1 MQSFGFATTNDDD
14 KLLITTRISELE
26 EQCENKK
33 QEFNTVIV
41 KLMETNYWPV
51 LQAPD
56 MSGAEE
62 KYQDLKKVVTEL
74 KDVVTK
80 INGDLHL
87 IITDRNLDR
96 QSGDQGEPAM
106 DGSRR
111 PAKRR
116 RVDDSEEIGV
126 FQDGSTFEEFE
137 NIRDGLANLERRLSD
152 VSNDMTQRDA
162 DMMDQIVDVVDA
174 KWEDAGPPLSGV
186 DDFGKLQEVQNNLN
200 STETDVGGL
209 ADEIG
214 KLMIREPEL
223 TAEIQQL
230 KKENAKIREDCAAV
244 SNHFPLIY
252 VFTMEPRITVRNTLA
267 TNERTNGTR
276 QESNRSP
283 QCSTHRSSQPPP
295 IPTLNTKRNPTRIHP
310 PSARRAHSRF
320 RTRAYWTTAQSPSN

>member
-1 MQSFGFATTNDDD
+1 MQSVGYANTNEDD
-14 KLLITTRISELE
+14 KTLINARVSELE
-26 EQCENKK
+26 EQCKDKK
-33 QEFNTVIV
+33 QEFNTMIV
-41 KLMETNYWPV
+41 KLMETNFWPV

-80 INGDLHL
+80 INGDLQL
-87 IITDRNLDR
+87 IVADQNLDR
-96 QSGDQGEPAM
+96 KSGDLDEQAM

-116 RVDDSEEIGV
+116 RVDDNEEIGV
-126 FQDGSTFEEFE
+126 FQDGYTSEEFE

-186 DDFGKLQEVQNNLN
+186 DDLGKLQEVQNNLN
-200 STETDVGGL
+200 STEADVGML

-230 KKENAKIREDCAAV
+230 KEENAKVREECASV
-244 SNHFPLIY
+244 SSQFFHIY
-252 VFTMEPRITVRNTLA
+252 VYLYW
-267 TNERTNGTR
+267 
-276 QESNRSP
+276 
-283 QCSTHRSSQPPP
+283 
-295 IPTLNTKRNPTRIHP
+295 
-310 PSARRAHSRF
+310 SRV
-320 RTRAYWTTAQSPSN
+320 